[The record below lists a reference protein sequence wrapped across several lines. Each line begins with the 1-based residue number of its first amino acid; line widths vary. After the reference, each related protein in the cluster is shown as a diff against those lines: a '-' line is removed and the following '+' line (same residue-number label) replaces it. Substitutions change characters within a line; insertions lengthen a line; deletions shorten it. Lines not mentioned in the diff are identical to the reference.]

1 MRRGRMFYFRK
12 RLPVGIS
19 KFGPNQF
26 ICLSLRTHLPLDAVK
41 RAARLLSVY
50 EKKETDFVD
59 ALTEQKLSPDTAKAI
74 LLEAMR
80 GELGKM
86 AAEERQ
92 ADPLSDADIDQRLAA
107 LEAENRRLRRA
118 ARNKEWGDVLVLLK
132 EASALVSVGLQE
144 PIPNDLGQRANTL
157 KRRLNDVKIAMDEG
171 DDVRTASRD
180 LLADHGVADFDTF
193 IKAPILL
200 SEAKAK
206 TDELYPS
213 KDMKRI
219 TAGVH
224 RLLEEFFGNSP
235 ISILTK
241 EKQKEFLGWASR
253 LPRTQGRSHGKN
265 RYGQAGKTVTKAEE
279 ISKADAEDLLCLEEI
294 RSIEGISDAEKRA
307 LLADRLVPRV
317 TINTLRKYRDAMNRM
332 FKSAQELG
340 ADVPEAIPYS
350 KMEHHIRSLAPEDKL
365 YIRVTKPKIR
375 MPWTEERISKLLSC
389 PIYSGCASEHRR
401 WQRGKLIIRDADYW
415 VPLIVL
421 TIGSRIEEILLLKRS
436 DVRYRDGIYLLAI
449 ASGAENCGKTEDA
462 KRLVPI
468 PKMLIDLG
476 FIEWFQ
482 SLQQD
487 HGVLLF
493 PEAARR
499 SHSGEVS
506 TAYGKHLRRIFNH
519 IGIGDFDEDFY
530 ALRKTFSS
538 ALKRED
544 VEEGQRQA
552 IAGHKHGSIINVH
565 YTAHHLSDLKDA
577 VDKADFKLQIGK
589 KRQYGFP
596 VIISCDLAQ
605 GASLDVEI
613 TLGELSEA
621 DTVVVRDPN
630 LAQPLLMHSGII
642 ELSHEKVR
650 QLAARLREITAL
662 RPLNLPKSAGKRA
675 AFEALLALA

>member
-1 MRRGRMFYFRK
+1 MFYFRK
-12 RLPVGIS
+12 RLPAEIS
-19 KFGPNQF
+19 KFGSNQF

-50 EKKETDFVD
+50 EKKELDFVD
-59 ALTEQKLSPDTAKAI
+59 ALTKQNLSPDTAKAI

-80 GELGKM
+80 GELSKM
-86 AAEERQ
+86 AAEESL
-92 ADPLSDADIDQRLAA
+92 ANPVSDADIDQRVAA
-107 LEAENRRLRRA
+107 LEAENRHLRQS
-118 ARNKEWGDVLVLLK
+118 ARNKQWGDVQVLLQK
-132 EASALVSVGLQE
+132 ASALISVDLQE
-144 PIPNDLGQRANTL
+144 PIPNDLGQRAITL

-180 LLADHGVADFDTF
+180 LLADHAVEDFDAF
-193 IKAPILL
+193 IMAPVLL

-265 RYGQAGKTVTKAEE
+265 RYGQAGKTVAKAEE

-294 RSIEGISDAEKRA
+294 RLIEGVSDAEKRA
-307 LLADRLVPRV
+307 MLADRLVPRV
-317 TINTLRKYRDAMNRM
+317 TINTLKKYRDSMNRM
-332 FKSAQELG
+332 FKSAKELG
-340 ADVPEAIPYS
+340 ADVPETISYS

-375 MPWTEERISKLLSC
+375 MPWTKERISKLLSC

-401 WQRGKLIIRDADYW
+401 WQRGNLIIRDADYW
-415 VPLIVL
+415 VPLVVL

-449 ASGAENCGKTEDA
+449 ASGADNSGKTEDA

-468 PKMLIDLG
+468 PQMLIDLG

-487 HGVLLF
+487 HGILLF

-499 SHSGEVS
+499 SQSGEVS

-552 IAGHKHGSIINVH
+552 LAGHKHGSIINVH

-596 VIISCDLAQ
+596 VIISCNLAQ
-605 GASLDVEI
+605 GSSLDVEI
-613 TLGELSEA
+613 TLGDLSEA

-630 LAQPLLMHSGII
+630 LAQPLFEQSGIGK
-642 ELSHEKVR
+642 LSHEKVR
-650 QLAARLREITAL
+650 QLAARLREVTAL
-662 RPLNLPKSAGKRA
+662 RPLNLPKNTMKRA
-675 AFEALLALA
+675 VFEALQARA